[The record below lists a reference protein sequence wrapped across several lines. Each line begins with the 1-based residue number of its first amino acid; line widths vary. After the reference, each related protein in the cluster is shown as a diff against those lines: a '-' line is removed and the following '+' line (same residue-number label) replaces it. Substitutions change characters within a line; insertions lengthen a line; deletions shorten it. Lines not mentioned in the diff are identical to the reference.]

1 MGLNGFIG
9 QEAPASVVN
18 IVVGDTSMELPVFPT
33 PGQAPGT
40 IGLAL
45 GYGRGANGENIGK
58 AAFQSG
64 ESGSFDTDAEG
75 NLIPVGANAFGWA
88 RLNEGLVD
96 YTQYDVRVEAT
107 GGTYPL
113 ACTQIQNTF
122 MGREAS

>member
-18 IVVGDTSMELPVFPT
+18 VVVGDTSMDTACISQHLDKHRGP
-33 PGQAPGT
+33 
-40 IGLAL
+40 LDLLL

-75 NLIPVGANAFGWA
+75 NLIPVGANASWVGS
-88 RLNEGLVD
+88 LE
-96 YTQYDVRVEAT
+96 
-107 GGTYPL
+107 
-113 ACTQIQNTF
+113 
-122 MGREAS
+122 